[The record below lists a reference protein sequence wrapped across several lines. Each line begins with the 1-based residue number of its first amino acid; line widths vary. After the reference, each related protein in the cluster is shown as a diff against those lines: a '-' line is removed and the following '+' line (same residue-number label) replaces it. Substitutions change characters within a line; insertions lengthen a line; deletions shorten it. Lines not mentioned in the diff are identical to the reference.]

1 MSNFTVAGVSTQH
14 GITKVRFANDIVS
27 RTKILAK
34 GGHSPLELIELPKL
48 MTKAEACQHLLD
60 VGGVFNQWAELIIE
74 TQGKKEGNTVAATKP
89 AKKAPA
95 KTPVKAPAKA
105 PVKAP
110 AKQPKIAKPVKAEDD
125 LEITEIKTLA
135 EVMAEPALV

>member
-34 GGHSPLELIELPKL
+34 GGHSPLELIELPKA

-60 VGGVFNQWAELIIE
+60 TGGVFAQWSGLIIE
-74 TQGKKEGNTVAATKP
+74 TMSKKEDTVVAPKAV
-89 AKKAPA
+89 KAPKA
-95 KTPVKAPAKA
+95 KAAPAKA
-105 PVKAP
+105 S
-110 AKQPKIAKPVKAEDD
+110 KPVVASKPKLNKPKVEED
-125 LEITEIKTLA
+125 LEVTEIKEIA
-135 EVMAEPALV
+135 DALM

>member
-34 GGHSPLELIELPKL
+34 GGHNPLELIELPKA

-60 VGGVFNQWAELIIE
+60 TGGVFAQWSSLIVE
-74 TQGKKEGNTVAATKP
+74 TMDKKENNVVAPKVVKATK
-89 AKKAPA
+89 AKVAS
-95 KTPVKAPAKA
+95 VKASKPAVTSK
-105 PVKAP
+105 
-110 AKQPKIAKPVKAEDD
+110 PKVNKPKVEED
-125 LEITEIKTLA
+125 LEVTEIKEIA
-135 EVMAEPALV
+135 EALM

>member
-34 GGHSPLELIELPKL
+34 GGHNPLELIELPRA

-60 VGGVFNQWAELIIE
+60 TGGVFAQWSGLIVE
-74 TQGKKEGNTVAATKP
+74 TMDKKESNAVAPT
-89 AKKAPA
+89 AKA
-95 KTPVKAPAKA
+95 VKASKAKVA
-105 PVKAP
+105 PVKASKP
-110 AKQPKIAKPVKAEDD
+110 AVTSKPKVNKPKVEED
-125 LEITEIKTLA
+125 LEVTEIKEIA
-135 EVMAEPALV
+135 EALM

>member
-34 GGHSPLELIELPKL
+34 GGHNPLELIELPRA

-60 VGGVFNQWAELIIE
+60 TGGVFAQWSSLIVE
-74 TQGKKEGNTVAATKP
+74 TMDKKESNAVAPK
-89 AKKAPA
+89 AKA
-95 KTPVKAPAKA
+95 VKAPKAKVA
-105 PVKAP
+105 PVKASNP
-110 AKQPKIAKPVKAEDD
+110 AVTSKPKVNKPKVEED
-125 LEITEIKTLA
+125 LEVTEIKEIA
-135 EVMAEPALV
+135 EALM